1 MLAQRASTS
10 SRPTTRPV
18 CIDQIFVHS
27 YNDERRLFITASR
40 VDTTEAFDEILE
52 YPILSVIPSSPLSSG
67 VLGFVRG
74 LSMSFLSP

>member
-10 SRPTTRPV
+10 TTRPV

-40 VDTTEAFDEILE
+40 VDSTEAFDEILE
-52 YPILSVIPSSPLSSG
+52 YPILSIIPSSPLSSG
-67 VLGFVRG
+67 FLGFVRG
-74 LSMSFLSP
+74 LSMSFPSP